1 MAPWWRDPRPG
12 RGVDRRGQLGGP
24 GPAWQGA
31 PRTCSASGQLSADA
45 RGQLWAAGSQR
56 PGCGQAGTVAAGSS
70 ATSSGL
76 QGLRISQQAGWAQGV
91 WLVPRP
97 EAAGERPG
105 LQGPR
110 CPPPLAPWGPA
121 AGLGGG
127 PGSAGKWGAKK
138 LATPI
143 SPTAEES
150 APLLDSP
157 RGRETHSLLG
167 LASTRK
173 GELPLSPQ
181 LSLKHPWLRR
191 GAGHPEQGT
200 AS

>member
-76 QGLRISQQAGWAQGV
+76 RGLRISRQAGWAQGV

-157 RGRETHSLLG
+157 RGEGDSLPSG
-167 LASTRK
+167 PGQHQEGRAASQSTAVPEAPLA
-173 GELPLSPQ
+173 EE
-181 LSLKHPWLRR
+181 R
-191 GAGHPEQGT
+191 GRPP
-200 AS
+200 